1 MFPTSCGPRNPDSGI
16 SRGPGECMGGDLQ
29 ENMTSFSWN
38 HEWGKAGAHSFP
50 DRFKGVQK
58 AARMGRVERGNLQ
71 AGGLKES

>member
-1 MFPTSCGPRNPDSGI
+1 
-16 SRGPGECMGGDLQ
+16 MGGDLQ

-71 AGGLKES
+71 ADGLKES